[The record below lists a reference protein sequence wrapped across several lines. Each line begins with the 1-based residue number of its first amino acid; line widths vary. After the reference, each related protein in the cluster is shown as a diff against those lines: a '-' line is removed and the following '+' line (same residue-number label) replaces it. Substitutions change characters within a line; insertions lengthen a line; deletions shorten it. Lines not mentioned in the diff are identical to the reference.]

1 MITIDGKKIA
11 KEIAN
16 RLKKQMASL
25 GKKPVLAVI
34 LVNQNDVGES
44 YIKSKQ
50 GFGKSIGVDVVLHK
64 FSEDTDHEVLRL
76 AIRAAIDAS
85 DCAIVQL
92 PLPKHVD
99 ERTILNLIP
108 PEKDPD
114 VLNSFNKEA
123 FEKCKGVVPPPVAG
137 AVAEILQRSDVSLKG
152 KKVVVLG
159 KGRLVGDP
167 VAAWLR
173 CNGVL
178 PKSFDKNDDPKI
190 VEESLK
196 NADAIISGIGS
207 PNFVKPA
214 MVKKGVV
221 LIDAGTSGQS
231 GQVVGDIHPDCAK
244 KASLYTP
251 VPGGV
256 GPISVA
262 KLFENLL
269 VLVKNEK

>member
-1 MITIDGKKIA
+1 MKKVDGKKIA
-11 KEIAN
+11 KEIASS
-16 RLKKQMASL
+16 LKKQVAKL

-34 LVNQNDVGES
+34 SVSQNDVSES
-44 YIKSKQ
+44 YIKSKKS
-50 GFGKSIGVDVVLHK
+50 FGESIGVNVVLHK
-64 FSEDTDHEVLRL
+64 FSEDADPEVLRL
-76 AIRAAIDAS
+76 SIRAVIDAS

-99 ERTILNLIP
+99 ERKILNLIP

-114 VLNSFNKEA
+114 VLNSFNKES
-123 FEKCKGVVPPPVAG
+123 FEKCKGIVSPPVSG
-137 AVAEILQRSDVSLKG
+137 AIAEIFERNATSLKG

-159 KGRLVGDP
+159 KGRLVGSP

-178 PKSFDKNDDPKI
+178 PKAHDKNDDPKI

-214 MVKKGVV
+214 MIKDGVI

-256 GPISVA
+256 GPIAVA

-269 VLVKNEK
+269 ILIGK